1 MRLKKSEFMNGW
13 YGFYTKDENR
23 IDEEIISVKSLDRAK
38 KIIDRLQKDY
48 EILSTLPKAKE
59 HNYG

>member
-23 IDEEIISVKSLDRAK
+23 VDEEIISIRSLSKAK

-48 EILSTLPKAKE
+48 EILSTSQKAKE
-59 HNYG
+59 TN

>member
-1 MRLKKSEFMNGW
+1 MRLKKSEFINGW

-23 IDEEIISVKSLDRAK
+23 VDEERISVKSLYKVK

-48 EILSTLPKAKE
+48 EILLRKNEKSP
-59 HNYG
+59 